1 MSFKFSSLLILL
13 PCLSLA
19 DQQEDKHDSR
29 PNILYIMSDDHAA
42 HGISAYGSRLAKIA
56 PTPTI
61 DRLAQEGALFK
72 NAFCTNAICSP
83 SRACVLTGQYNHTNG
98 AFDLAGRVPPG
109 KQTLAIEFGKAG
121 YHTAM
126 IGKWHLKDE
135 PADFDFYSVLAGQG
149 SYFDPEF
156 RIRGDK
162 PWKQN
167 TVKFEGKHSTDVI
180 TEITL
185 KWLKE
190 GWNQEKPFFLMHH
203 YKAPHDYFE
212 NALRYESYLKD
223 VDIPEPET
231 LWKRDPRWG
240 SLATRGYR
248 DELIPHI
255 GTSNGSRNP
264 RRNYLMDLPPRFPA
278 EFPGNFDPKNHSDK
292 ENTRMAYNA
301 YLKKFLRCV
310 KGIDDNLARLFK
322 HLEETGQMDNT
333 IIIYTGDQGFMLGEH
348 DFQDKRWMY
357 EESQRM
363 PLLVRHPK
371 SIKAGTVIDSCVE
384 NVDFGPTMLDMA
396 GIKPPSSMQ
405 GRSFKKHLETG
416 KEPEGWKQTA
426 YYRYWMHMVHH
437 DNPAHVG
444 IRTKTHKLIY
454 FYGCN
459 YDGGYQTPPG
469 WELYDLINDPHE
481 TINLYNDP
489 ANAALVADLKKQLAE
504 TRKRVGD
511 DGSHFPK
518 AEQVIQEFW
527 DYDDKDREK
536 AQKISHTFLLRR
548 EAELDAGKR
557 NTPTHKGHTDD
568 GFPQK

>member
-1 MSFKFSSLLILL
+1 MTVRIL
-13 PCLSLA
+13 LSLA
-19 DQQEDKHDSR
+19 LSFPAHADHHGGTHDSR
-29 PNILYIMSDDHAA
+29 PNVLYIMSDDHAA
-42 HGISAYGSRLAKIA
+42 HGISAYGSRLAEIA
-56 PTPTI
+56 PTPNI
-61 DRLAQEGALFK
+61 DRLAKEGALFK

-98 AFDLAGRVPPG
+98 AFDLAGSVTSG

-126 IGKWHLKDE
+126 IGKWHLKAE
-135 PADFDFYSVLAGQG
+135 PADFNYYSVLAGQG

-162 PWKQN
+162 PWKKN
-167 TVKFEGKHSTDVI
+167 TIKYKGEHSTDVI
-180 TEITL
+180 TDIAL
-185 KWLKE
+185 DWLKE

-203 YKAPHDYFE
+203 YKAPHDYFQ
-212 NALRYESYLKD
+212 NALRYEDYLKE

-231 LWKRDPRWG
+231 LWTRGSQWG
-240 SLATRGYR
+240 SIATRGAD
-248 DELIPHI
+248 DERISHI

-278 EFPGNFDPKNHSDK
+278 EFPRNFDAKNFT
-292 ENTRMAYNA
+292 EEQNTRMAYNA

-310 KGIDDNLARLFK
+310 KGVDDNLARLFK

-363 PLLVRHPK
+363 PLLVRYPAK
-371 SIKAGTVIDSCVE
+371 IKAGLVLDSCVE
-384 NVDFGPTMLDMA
+384 NVDFGPTMLDFA
-396 GIKPPSSMQ
+396 GIKIPNSMQ
-405 GRSFKKHLETG
+405 GKSFKEHLVTG
-416 KEPEGWKQTA
+416 KEPAGWKETA
-426 YYRYWMHMVHH
+426 YYRYWMHMAHH
-437 DNPAHVG
+437 DNPGHLG

-481 TINLYNDP
+481 TKNLYHDL
-489 ANAALVADLKKQLAE
+489 AQVALVAKLKKQLAE

-511 DGSHFPK
+511 DGSHYPA
-518 AEQVIQEFW
+518 AEKIVQEFW
-527 DYDDKDREK
+527 DYDAADQEK
-536 AQKISHTFLLRR
+536 AKLISHAYLKRR
-548 EAELDAGKR
+548 EAELKAGKR
-557 NTPTHKGHTDD
+557 NIYTVKGHVD
-568 GFPQK
+568 PSLQEKK